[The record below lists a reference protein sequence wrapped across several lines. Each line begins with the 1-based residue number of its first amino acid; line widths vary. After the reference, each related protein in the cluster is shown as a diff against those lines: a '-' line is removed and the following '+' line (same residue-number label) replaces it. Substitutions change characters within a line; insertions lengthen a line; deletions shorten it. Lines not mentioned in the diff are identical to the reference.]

1 MVRNAEPEPR
11 EPWNPPPEVITAVDA
26 VTVREQQG
34 SRIDDGRPIQLAPRQ
49 GIRAFGPRIKAL
61 FPATYGPPQVRAP
74 SNTHNPALPTRDM
87 HEEARAID
95 FAVRT
100 YELGDRLANFLSLNA
115 QSLGVQGVLWRR
127 MAWFSSRPPGQRF
140 QPYTG
145 MSPHT
150 RHVHVEI
157 GPDFAGRNIANLN
170 QAFNEALPPPTGN
183 RTMTASRTTPS
194 SGLYDDPAGLILDAW
209 QRSQSGVSAAVD
221 EQIISTVAAALAEAQ
236 RQNPALAQQASAA
249 LSRGDLAGA
258 ARMALQASPTLAAT
272 VWSVVNSPTDDGGL
286 GGYGEDSATMASTSS
301 MPPTQDNTWIYVAS
315 GLLVAGAAWM
325 VYRETAR

>member
-1 MVRNAEPEPR
+1 
-11 EPWNPPPEVITAVDA
+11 VIAAVDA

-74 SNTHNPALPTRDM
+74 SNTHNPALPTRDL

-95 FAVRT
+95 FAVRS
-100 YELGDRLANFLSLNA
+100 YDLGDRIANFLSLNA

-127 MAWFSSRPPGQRF
+127 TAWFSSRPPGQRF
-140 QPYTG
+140 HAYTG

-157 GPDFAGRNIANLN
+157 GPDFAGRSLASLD
-170 QAFNEALPPPTGN
+170 QAFNAALPPPPTGN

-272 VWSVVNSPTDDGGL
+272 VWSIVNSPTDDGGM
-286 GGYGEDSATMASTSS
+286 GGYGEDSATMSSTSS
-301 MPPTQDNTWIYVAS
+301 MPTTEDNGWVYLVS
-315 GLLVAGAAWM
+315 GALIAGAAWM
-325 VYRETAR
+325 VYREASR

>member
-1 MVRNAEPEPR
+1 MAA
-11 EPWNPPPEVITAVDA
+11 IDA
-26 VTVREQQG
+26 VTVREAQG

-49 GIRAFGPRIKAL
+49 GIRAFGPRVKTL

-74 SNTHNPALPTRDM
+74 SNSHDPGMATRDM
-87 HEEARAID
+87 HEEGRAID

-100 YELGDRLANFLSLNA
+100 FELGDSLANFLSLNA

-127 MAWFSSRPPGQRF
+127 MAWFSGRPPGQRL

-157 GPDFAGRNIANLN
+157 GPDFAGRNLANLA

-183 RTMTASRTTPS
+183 RSMTASRTVPS
-194 SGLYDDPAGLILDAW
+194 SGLYDDPTGLILDAW
-209 QRSQSGVSAAVD
+209 RRSQSGVSAAVD

-236 RQNPALAQQASAA
+236 RQNPALAQQASDA

-258 ARMALQASPTLAAT
+258 AQMALQAAPTLATT
-272 VWSVVNSPTDDGGL
+272 VWSVVNSPTDDGGM
-286 GGYGEDSATMASTSS
+286 GGYGEDRAYLASTSS
-301 MPPTQDNTWIYVAS
+301 MTPSRDSVWIYVVS
-315 GLLVAGAAWM
+315 GALVAGAAWM
-325 VYRETAR
+325 VYRETSR

>member
-1 MVRNAEPEPR
+1 MPRNIEPEPR
-11 EPWNPPPEVITAVDA
+11 EPWNPPSEVIAAVDA
-26 VTVREQQG
+26 VTVRQQQG

-49 GIRAFGPRIKAL
+49 GIRAFGPHIKRL

-74 SNTHNPALPTRDM
+74 SNTHDPAMPTRDM

-100 YELGDRLANFLSLNA
+100 FELGDRLANYLSLNA
-115 QSLGVQGVLWRR
+115 ESLGVQGVLWRR
-127 MAWFSSRPPGQRF
+127 VEWFSNRPPGRRF

-157 GPDFAGRNIANLN
+157 GPDFAGRNLANLDL
-170 QAFNEALPPPTGN
+170 AFNNSLPPPISE
-183 RTMTASRTTPS
+183 RSMTASRTTPS

-221 EQIISTVAAALAEAQ
+221 EQIISTVDAVLAEP
-236 RQNPALAQQASAA
+236 QNPALAQQASAA
-249 LSRGDLAGA
+249 IARGDLAGA
-258 ARMALQASPTLAAT
+258 SQMALQAAPTLAAT
-272 VWSVVNSPTDDGGL
+272 VWSVVNSPIDDGGL
-286 GGYGEDSATMASTSS
+286 GGYGEDRAYMASTSS
-301 MPPTQDNTWIYVAS
+301 MRPAQDNTWIYVAS
-315 GLLVAGAAWM
+315 GVLVAGAAWM
-325 VYRETAR
+325 VYRETSR